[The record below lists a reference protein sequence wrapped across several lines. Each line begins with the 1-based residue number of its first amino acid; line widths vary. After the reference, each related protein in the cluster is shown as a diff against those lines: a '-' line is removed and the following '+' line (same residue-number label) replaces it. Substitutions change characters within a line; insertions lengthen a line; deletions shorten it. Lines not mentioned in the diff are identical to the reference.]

1 VKTGFSDYLGAR
13 VSEMMEQVSRLATTL
28 ESNPYVRLK
37 GFKVNVSVTPS
48 LDVEFEMKG
57 PDTGQAAA
65 PAR

>member
-13 VSEMMEQVSRLATTL
+13 VGEMMEQVSRLAATL
-28 ESNPYVRLK
+28 ENNPYVRLK

-57 PDTGQAAA
+57 PETGQPAAS
-65 PAR
+65 AR